1 MNGPLFAIIIGVL
14 SVLAIVVIQAVLDN
28 PNS

>member
-1 MNGPLFAIIIGVL
+1 MNGVLFAIIIGVL
-14 SVLAIVVIQAVLDN
+14 SVLAIVAIQATLDN

>member
-1 MNGPLFAIIIGVL
+1 MNGVLFAVMIGL
-14 SVLAIVVIQAVLDN
+14 FAVLAIVAIQAVLGN